1 MHHRH
6 ASPPCITA
14 MHQRHASPPCITA
27 MHHPHPNRYAPPPL
41 AVQVAPD
48 GRVFTS
54 RAAVARLL

>member
-1 MHHRH
+1 
-6 ASPPCITA
+6 
-14 MHQRHASPPCITA
+14 MHQRHASPPCTTA
-27 MHHPHPNRYAPPPL
+27 MHHRHAPPPL